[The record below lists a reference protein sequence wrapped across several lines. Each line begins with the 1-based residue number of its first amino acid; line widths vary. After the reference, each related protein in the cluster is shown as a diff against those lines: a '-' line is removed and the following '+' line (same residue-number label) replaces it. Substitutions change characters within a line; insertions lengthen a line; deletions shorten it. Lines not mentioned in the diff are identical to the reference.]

1 HVTGVQT
8 CALPICSHPALVDID
23 GDGDLDLVIGRE
35 ETGALLYRNEGTRTA
50 PRFVADT
57 TYVLPLH
64 PTSAPVFVDL
74 DGDGSVELIAG
85 GLSGGL
91 TYHPRRGAAGV
102 DAPPLRNELVPRLDE
117 PHQAFLRHGRNELT
131 LPREDVTARKA
142 A

>member
-1 HVTGVQT
+1 
-8 CALPICSHPALVDID
+8 
-23 GDGDLDLVIGRE
+23 
-35 ETGALLYRNEGTRTA
+35 TGALLYRNEGTRTA

-91 TYHPRRGAAGV
+91 TYHRRRWAAGV
-102 DAPPLRNELVPRLDE
+102 GAPPLPHELVPRLDA
-117 PHQAFLRHGRNELT
+117 PHQALPPHGPKDAT
-131 LPREDVTARKA
+131 KA
-142 A
+142 AEGATGRTAAASSPK